1 VTLVRITQHL
11 AEALGQ
17 CDQDRVGLAVASVVQ
32 NDYRDFAELAGS
44 AKVCRSRFTRNI
56 EINAAVL
63 MLNLGEQEE
72 QANLV

>member
-1 VTLVRITQHL
+1 MTKHL

-17 CDQDRVGLAVASVVQ
+17 CDQDRVGLAVGSVVQ

-44 AKVCRSRFTRNI
+44 AKVWRSRFTRNI
-56 EINAAVL
+56 EIYAAVL
-63 MLNLGEQEE
+63 MFNLGEQEE